1 MGMSGSVGGFGQSQG
16 DTGVGASPTTT
27 GQSQPMGQQ
36 YGGKGGSM
44 GAGPQLQQPSQSSTT
59 QSQTQQPYQPMGGN
73 VLGYNMNRLA
83 SRMDPSASL
92 PGDNTQQQQP
102 QYQQMPIPQPLQSS
116 FGGKGG
122 GRGGYEPS
130 FFEQQYP
137 QQYQQQY
144 QQQPQQQQNPFAE
157 KQSQYD
163 NQISSLQ
170 DRLDKLISQQQ
181 AATNAGR
188 SSELKDTGEVVTNMD
203 PGRTKTG
210 VGTQSFVDGDT
221 LSNED
226 ISQSQADSKAA
237 ADAAAAKIDPATGK
251 PKYQY
256 GTYTAATTEQLSGL
270 SNKAN
275 ISSYFKTQATKAS
288 QDLAQAKKDLANAQ
302 KSGDIA
308 AMTAAQKV
316 QSEALQRQA
325 AIAADQKQALS
336 QVGKT
341 GYQTTEQIQAAQ
353 KAQSDAAAKAAADKA
368 ASQKAAADKIAADKA
383 ASQKAAADK
392 IAADKAARDKAAR
405 DKAAAQKA
413 AAQKAAADKAAR
425 DKAAQEKAAAD
436 KAAKEKA
443 AAEKAAAQK
452 AAKDQ
457 AAAAKAAKAQAAA
470 AKKPAKPMAKGGT
483 VIVHKGMTSNLKKQL
498 KNK

>member
-1 MGMSGSVGGFGQSQG
+1 
-16 DTGVGASPTTT
+16 
-27 GQSQPMGQQ
+27 
-36 YGGKGGSM
+36 
-44 GAGPQLQQPSQSSTT
+44 
-59 QSQTQQPYQPMGGN
+59 MGGN

-92 PGDNTQQQQP
+92 PGDNTQQQQQQQP

-130 FFEQQYP
+130 FFEQQYQQQP
-137 QQYQQQY
+137 QQQL

-157 KQSQYD
+157 KQAQYD

-226 ISQSQADSKAA
+226 ISQSQADSKAT
-237 ADAAAAKIDPATGK
+237 ADAAVAKIDPATGR

-325 AIAADQKQALS
+325 AIAADQKQALG

-353 KAQSDAAAKAAADKA
+353 KAQSDATAKAAADKAAAQKAAADKAAADKA
-368 ASQKAAADKIAADKA
+368 ASQKT
-383 ASQKAAADK
+383 AADK
-392 IAADKAARDKAAR
+392 IAADKAARDKAAA
-405 DKAAAQKA
+405 DKIAAQKA
-413 AAQKAAADKAAR
+413 AADKAVAKKAADKAAR
-425 DKAAQEKAAAD
+425 DKAAADKIAAQKAAAD
-436 KAAKEKA
+436 KAVAKKAADKAAADKIAADKAAAKKAADEKA
-443 AAEKAAAQK
+443 AAKKAADK
-452 AAKDQ
+452 AAKD
-457 AAAAKAAKAQAAA
+457 QAAA
-470 AKKPAKPMAKGGT
+470 AKKPAKPMAKGGSI
-483 VIVHKGMTSNLKKQL
+483 IVHKGMTSNLKKQL